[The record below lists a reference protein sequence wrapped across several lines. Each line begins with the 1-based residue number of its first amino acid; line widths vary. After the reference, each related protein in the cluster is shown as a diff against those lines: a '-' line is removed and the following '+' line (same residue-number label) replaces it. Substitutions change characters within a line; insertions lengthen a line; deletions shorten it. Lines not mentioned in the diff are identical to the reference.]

1 MNSSPSQIRTVCVVW
16 QTMGPYHLARLKAA
30 HDFFKER
37 GIVMIAIETAGS
49 KGSLVKE
56 IKRHETPYECV
67 RLFPDRVFEDIS
79 PLEMD
84 HAVRSTLYR
93 INPDAVATNSYFL
106 PDTRSALRW
115 CRRNGRVAV
124 TMIDSKEDDAKRKL
138 WREYLKSIIVRQ
150 YDAALVAGVPHR
162 SYMKKMG
169 IPGKNIF
176 DGLDVVDNDFF
187 AAKAAE
193 ARANPKAFERLPAL
207 FDEGEYFLASNR
219 FIPRKNLELLLSAY
233 GAYRERADKPWRLVM
248 LGDGRLRERLEAQVE
263 REGIEGVAFVGMRTI
278 DEVGAYYGYA
288 GAFVH
293 TALVDQWGLVVNEA
307 MATGLPVIVSTG
319 SGCSMDLVDPP
330 KNGYVFESTDG
341 EALVAAML
349 KVSAAGADRAAM
361 RAESL
366 RIISEWTPSRFASG
380 LYEAVISGGESG
392 PRYLGPVAR
401 LVFWLMLK
409 VGKKPAAF
417 ASVEA

>member
-1 MNSSPSQIRTVCVVW
+1 
-16 QTMGPYHLARLKAA
+16 MGPYHLARLKAA
-30 HDFFKER
+30 HEYFKNR
-37 GIVMIAIETAGS
+37 GITMIAIETAGS

-56 IKRHETPYECV
+56 AKRHDTPYECV
-67 RLFPDRVFEDIS
+67 QLFPDRVFEEIG

-115 CRRNGRVAV
+115 CRRNRRVAV
-124 TMIDSKEDDAKRKL
+124 TMIDSKEDDAIRKP

-162 SYMKKMG
+162 SYMEKMG
-169 IPGKNIF
+169 IPAKNIF
-176 DGLDVVDNDFF
+176 DGLDVVDNEFF
-187 AAKAAE
+187 ATRAAE
-193 ARANPKAFERLPAL
+193 ARANPEAFKHLPGL
-207 FDEGEYFLASNR
+207 LDEGDYFLASNR

-233 GAYRERADKPWRLVM
+233 ASYRQQAEKPWRLVM
-248 LGDGRLRERLEAQVE
+248 LGGGRLQEALESQVE
-263 REGIEGVAFVGMRTI
+263 RESIEGVAFVGMRTI

-319 SGCSMDLVDPP
+319 SGCSMDLVNPP
-330 KNGYVFESTDG
+330 KNGYVFESTDK
-341 EALVAAML
+341 EALVEAML
-349 KVSAAGADRAAM
+349 KTSAAETNRAAM
-361 RAESL
+361 REESL
-366 RIISEWTPSRFASG
+366 RIIAKWTPDRFASG
-380 LYEAVISGGESG
+380 LCKAVESG
-392 PRYLGPVAR
+392 FETESRHLGLIAR
-401 LVFWLMLK
+401 TVFWLMLK
-409 VGKKPAAF
+409 TGKKPAAF